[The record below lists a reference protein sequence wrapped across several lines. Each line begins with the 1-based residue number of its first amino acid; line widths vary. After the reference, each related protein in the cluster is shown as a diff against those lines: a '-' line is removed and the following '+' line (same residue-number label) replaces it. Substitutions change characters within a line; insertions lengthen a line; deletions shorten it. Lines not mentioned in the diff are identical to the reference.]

1 VRQKLNDKLYILSR
15 RMRYAGK
22 EDDKLMEF
30 KEYVNKAV
38 GVFIDALPKM
48 KEKMSFKAFDIADMS
63 EDEARNLSDI
73 VLTQFAIQLKEVV
86 PETLE
91 LYTYNGTIVRTDK
104 DVTEIWFHAEN
115 KVPEKATEVIVPDDV
130 EVMAKAITDD
140 VTLCDVSAMGHLP
153 AEAHL
158 VSRVT
163 YDA

>member
-1 VRQKLNDKLYILSR
+1 
-15 RMRYAGK
+15 MRYAGT
-22 EDDKLMEF
+22 EDEKLMEF
-30 KEYVNKAV
+30 KDYVNKAV

-48 KEKMSFKAFDIADMS
+48 KEKMSFRAFDIADMT
-63 EDEARNLSDI
+63 EDEAKNLADI

-91 LYTYNGTIVRTDK
+91 VYTYNGTIVRTDK
-104 DVTEIWFHAEN
+104 DTTEIWFHAEN
-115 KVPEKATEVIVPDDV
+115 KVPEKATEVIVKDDV
-130 EVMAKAITDD
+130 EVMAKAICED

-153 AEAHL
+153 AETHL